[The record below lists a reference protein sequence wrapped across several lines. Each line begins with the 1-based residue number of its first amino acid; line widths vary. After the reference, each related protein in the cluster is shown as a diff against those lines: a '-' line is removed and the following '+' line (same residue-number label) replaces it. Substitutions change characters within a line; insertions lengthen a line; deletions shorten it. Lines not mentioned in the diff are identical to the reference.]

1 MAGGR
6 EYSRYQEKLIKR
18 YFRHKDTILVT
29 RLQELASEV
38 YLAEGKQADQ
48 LWTRIE
54 KALAGLETDP
64 PLPDSRVRTI
74 LDARDPAKL
83 AELMNELATR

>member
-18 YFRHKDTILVT
+18 YFRHKDSILVT

-38 YLAEGKQADQ
+38 YLAEGKDADR
-48 LWTRIE
+48 LWVRIE

-64 PLPDSRVRTI
+64 PLPEAQVRTV
-74 LDARDPAKL
+74 LESRDAAKL
-83 AELMNELATR
+83 ATLLNGLAVR